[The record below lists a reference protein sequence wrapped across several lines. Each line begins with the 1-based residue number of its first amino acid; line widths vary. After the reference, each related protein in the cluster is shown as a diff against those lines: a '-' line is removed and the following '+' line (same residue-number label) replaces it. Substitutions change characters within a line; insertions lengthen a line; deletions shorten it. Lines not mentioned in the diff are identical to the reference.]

1 MTELRNADCGLR
13 VAWAPFAHP
22 DAPMGYGVIAS
33 KLSEAL
39 RSAGAEVLPST
50 AFGWDCVVAVSLPAA
65 WPVGKHGRREDLV
78 WHTMFDM
85 DVLPPGWVEVL
96 NRSAAVWVPSTW
108 CRDVFVGNGVQVPVF
123 VGGYGVDHSIFYPKQ
138 TTKVVTTRPFRVLV
152 WSQAL
157 VGRKNPLMALRA
169 FMECGF
175 RADEAEIEIKVNAN
189 YGQGDVLGPDGS
201 VLPNAR
207 VIAADWP
214 ASRVADWLRSG
225 DVLVYLS
232 GGEGFGLM
240 PLEAM
245 ACGLP
250 VICAYN
256 TGMMDYLTADNALL
270 VPSVGKRKNVG
281 YSVRFGV
288 DCYEETPDQD
298 VASDL
303 LRWCFEDRAA
313 AAAVGRRAAEAA
325 QAWTWQ
331 RAGERALLHLTEL
344 FGGREG
350 DALPANG
357 RCSERDMI
365 AVRRPNSEV
374 RQDGN

>member
-123 VGGYGVDHSIFYPKQ
+123 VGGYGVDHSIYYPKRDAGEGD
-138 TTKVVTTRPFRVLV
+138 RPFRVLV

-189 YGQGDVLGPDGS
+189 YGDEAVLGPDGER
-201 VLPNAR
+201 LANAR

-250 VICAYN
+250 VICADN
-256 TGMMDYLTADNALL
+256 TGMREYLTPENALL
-270 VPSVGKRKNVG
+270 VPSTGKRKNPG

-288 DCYEETPDQD
+288 DCYEELPDQD
-298 VASDL
+298 VARDL
-303 LRWCFEDRAA
+303 LRWCFEHREA